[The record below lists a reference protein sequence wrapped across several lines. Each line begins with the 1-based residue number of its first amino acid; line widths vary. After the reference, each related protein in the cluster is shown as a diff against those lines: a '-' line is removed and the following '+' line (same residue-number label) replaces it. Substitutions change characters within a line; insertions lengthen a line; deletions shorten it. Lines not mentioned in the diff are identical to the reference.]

1 MNYIRGTDF
10 KDNFIARMT
19 FLMNSVRCIEYLWS
33 IISSVKLMQ
42 FFFSWN
48 VLITY
53 EPLIY
58 LIFHCKLKIKY
69 IEMCAFPLMC
79 NEMTK

>member
-1 MNYIRGTDF
+1 MNYVLGTDF

-19 FLMNSVRCIEYLWS
+19 FLTNSVRCIEYLWS

-58 LIFHCKLKIKY
+58 LNIISLQTFKIKY
-69 IEMCAFPLMC
+69 IEMCIFL
-79 NEMTK
+79 

>member
-1 MNYIRGTDF
+1 MNYVLGTDF

-19 FLMNSVRCIEYLWS
+19 FLTNSVRCIEYLWS

-58 LIFHCKLKIKY
+58 LNIISLQTFKIKY
-69 IEMCAFPLMC
+69 IEMCVFH
-79 NEMTK
+79 